1 VSATDTA
8 TRTVAA
14 AAIYCRISLD
24 KSGDGLAIERQ
35 EALCR
40 ELADRLGWPV
50 AEVYVDQSVSAYSGA
65 KRPAYGRMLS
75 DLEAG
80 RRDAVLV
87 VDLDRLVRRTAE
99 LATFIDLA
107 DRHRVALANV
117 AGDLDLSTSDGR
129 LRARIMGAVA
139 EHEGERKGERM
150 RREREQHARAGKP
163 HHGGGARPFGFE
175 ADRVTVVAVEAD
187 ALREAAAAVLRG
199 ESLASIAKRW
209 NADPDAAAK
218 PVKRDT
224 WDPASIAT
232 ALRAPRVA
240 GLRAYRGEVVG
251 DAVWAPIIDRA
262 TWERVRAALD
272 ARRPNRG
279 PGRPAREALVGL
291 ARCGRCGAP
300 LWASRRS
307 TGRRAGEVRYACVSG
322 PARPE
327 HCGGITIAAGPLDEL
342 VRDAIVEALAAD
354 GGAGL
359 ARALGNATG
368 GDEAMVAAAAELD
381 AAEREKEALAEDRA
395 AGLLD
400 RREWAAAR
408 AVVQQRITDAQAVL
422 DRGAGGVLADLPT
435 DPDALRAEW
444 EARSIEGRRA
454 IIEALIGR
462 VVVHP
467 APRPGRVDPRERTE
481 IDWIA

>member
-1 VSATDTA
+1 VSATATA
-8 TRTVAA
+8 ARTVTA
-14 AAIYCRISLD
+14 AAIYARISLD
-24 KSGDGLAIERQ
+24 KAGDGLAVERQ
-35 EALCR
+35 ERLCR
-40 ELADRLGWPV
+40 DLAQRKGWPV
-50 AEVYVDQSVSAYSGA
+50 AEVYADQSVSAYSGV
-65 KRPAYGRMLS
+65 KRPAYQRMLA

-99 LATFIDLA
+99 LATFIDVA
-107 DRHRVALANV
+107 DRHHIALANV
-117 AGDLDLSTSDGR
+117 SGDLDLATSDGR

-150 RREREQHARAGKP
+150 RREREQHAAAGKP
-163 HHGGGARPFGFE
+163 HHGGGVRPFGFE
-175 ADRVTVVAVEAD
+175 PDRVTLVAVEAD
-187 ALREAAAAVLRG
+187 ALREAAGAVLRG
-199 ESLASIAKRW
+199 ESLSSIAKRW
-209 NADPDAAAK
+209 NADPDAPK

-240 GLRAYRGEVVG
+240 GLRAYRGEIVG
-251 DAVWAPIIDRA
+251 DAVWAPILDRA
-262 TWERVRAALD
+262 AWERVRAALD
-272 ARRPNRG
+272 SRRPSRG
-279 PGRPAREALVGL
+279 PGRPARETLVGL

-307 TGRRAGEVRYACVSG
+307 SGRRAGEVRYACISG
-322 PARPE
+322 PSRPE

-342 VRDAIVEALAAD
+342 VRDSIIDALTAD
-354 GGAGL
+354 GGDGL
-359 ARALGNATG
+359 ARAIGHATG
-368 GDEAMVAAAAELD
+368 GDEAMLAAAADLE
-381 AAEREKEALAEDRA
+381 AAEQAKKELAEDRA

-408 AVVQQRITDAQAVL
+408 VVVQQRIADAQAVL

-444 EARSIEGRRA
+444 DARSIEGRRA
-454 IIEALIGR
+454 IIEALIAR
-462 VVVHP
+462 LVVHP
-467 APRPGRVDPRERTE
+467 APRPGRVDPRERTA